1 MRKAYRFLKAKTS
14 KRQAAFKFIDFKL
27 LTIRKR
33 QEKFWVAA
41 KNGIS
46 NMVKQFKSSLSVMG
60 TICPQKSFD
69 FSGQLTSSRV

>member
-27 LTIRKR
+27 LTTVSTLRKR

-46 NMVKQFKSSLSVMG
+46 KWSSN
-60 TICPQKSFD
+60 
-69 FSGQLTSSRV
+69 SRVPCR